1 APVTSTRRG
10 GHMVLACSVFMGG
23 SWDEVAWAYLIGAF
37 FRMVMDVDAHLDQ
50 ALEVLAL
57 ERLVR

>member
-1 APVTSTRRG
+1 
-10 GHMVLACSVFMGG
+10 MVLACSVFMGG
-23 SWDEVAWAYLIGAF
+23 SRDEVAWAYLIGAF
-37 FRMVMDVDAHLDQ
+37 FRMMMVVDAHLDQ